1 VKPETERWIARAA
14 EDVAVAE
21 FAGQAGYIQTC
32 LFHLHQAI
40 EKLLKAGLI
49 EGQGAHPK
57 VHDLPR
63 LATELGLAISQE
75 QLALLA
81 KLTEQYIPSRYG
93 NDPLEMPADT
103 AENYYRQSK
112 EFYAWLLQ
120 RLS

>member
-1 VKPETERWIARAA
+1 MKPETERWLARAA
-14 EDVAVAE
+14 EDVSVAE
-21 FAGQAGYIQTC
+21 FAWQAGYTLSC

-49 EGQGAHPK
+49 ERKGAYRK

-63 LATELGLAISQE
+63 LAAELGLAISQE

-93 NDPLEMPADT
+93 DEPLEMPADT
-103 AENYYRQSK
+103 TENYYRQSN

>member
-1 VKPETERWIARAA
+1 MKPETERWMARAA
-14 EDVAVAE
+14 EDIAVAE
-21 FAGQAGYIQTC
+21 FAWEAGYILTC

-49 EGQGAHPK
+49 ERKGAHPK

-63 LATELGLAISQE
+63 LASEFGLAISQG

-81 KLTEQYIPSRYG
+81 KLTEQYIPSRSG
-93 NDPLEMPADT
+93 DEPLEMPVEV

-112 EFYAWLLQ
+112 EFYRWLLQ
-120 RLS
+120 QLS